1 MLLSSIS
8 SISRVYFSLMANFIS
23 YMGLLVIFYITCNL
37 DDTNKIIIKN
47 TELNM
52 EIETS
57 NQDLAPAQLDLA
69 LKSVW
74 ARCLSA
80 VRTTMICSLSLWTS
94 MRAKQTRLSA
104 PRSESRAKSEKFL
117 TFYRI
122 CIFIPRLFE
131 YLYFKRFLL

>member
-1 MLLSSIS
+1 
-8 SISRVYFSLMANFIS
+8 
-23 YMGLLVIFYITCNL
+23 
-37 DDTNKIIIKN
+37 
-47 TELNM
+47 M
-52 EIETS
+52 EIETRY
-57 NQDLAPAQLDLA
+57 QDLAPAQLDLA

-80 VRTTMICSLSLWTS
+80 VRTAMICSLSLWTS
-94 MRAKQTRLSA
+94 IRAKQTRLSA

-131 YLYFKRFLL
+131 YLYFKRFYFLNKLEIMMEIWTYLYPDVPIEVQFVWPKNFRFKLYYHVVNSSQRVKT

>member
-1 MLLSSIS
+1 M
-8 SISRVYFSLMANFIS
+8 
-23 YMGLLVIFYITCNL
+23 IFFYQTICNL
-37 DDTNKIIIKN
+37 DDTNKIIIKD

-52 EIETS
+52 EIETR
-57 NQDLAPAQLDLA
+57 NQDSAPAQLDLA

-94 MRAKQTRLSA
+94 IRAKQTRLSA
-104 PRSESRAKSEKFL
+104 QRSESRAKSEKFL

-131 YLYFKRFLL
+131 YLYFMRFSFLNKLETMMENFRSVIVGP